1 MKPFDHADRL
11 PREGIDITIKK
22 TAHNSH
28 CSVHSLY
35 NISQDDCCQ
44 REPDPNLLQH
54 FSVQTIRSNGE
65 GARRRRG
72 SRNMDA
78 IDLLFLWEENKQI
91 KKNQNTNQRVKRVFS
106 ALFIAIGSL
115 NDLILASSVICEN
128 PSPMQTHREL
138 DTEEV
143 HIMYMYIIMV
153 ESSLK

>member
-91 KKNQNTNQRVKRVFS
+91 KKNPNTNQRVKRVFS
-106 ALFIAIGSL
+106 APFITIGSL

-138 DTEEV
+138 DTEAV